1 MFCMIKGIPSAL
13 IDNEINRRL
22 KEVDLMHVKKA
33 PIATFSG
40 GMKRRTSLAIS
51 AIGYYK
57 FNIKYI

>member
-1 MFCMIKGIPSAL
+1 
-13 IDNEINRRL
+13 
-22 KEVDLMHVKKA
+22 MHVKKA